1 MFNEI
6 GTQRADPESFF
17 IITHF
22 TPKTRESQKIAI
34 KTMKNSFAHIFSTLI
49 KINNHLLITKIV
61 SYFVV
66 FSSGGLQG
74 LVWSR
79 LVNLNFVTVAQKVLD
94 FIFVKMQPNRL
105 EQAQLVLWLR
115 KQLSLELFKEFFRGS
130 LETLWLTLD

>member
-49 KINNHLLITKIV
+49 KILAD
-61 SYFVV
+61 S
-66 FSSGGLQG
+66 
-74 LVWSR
+74 
-79 LVNLNFVTVAQKVLD
+79 
-94 FIFVKMQPNRL
+94 
-105 EQAQLVLWLR
+105 
-115 KQLSLELFKEFFRGS
+115 
-130 LETLWLTLD
+130 WLTDSWPTDSWLTDSWLTGSWLTDSWLTDSWLTS